1 MRADPLLLTAG
12 EWLGAASAVL
22 LVLTVVAFLVRWGI
36 RFRLVG
42 VTSFTVL
49 LSLSC
54 LAFAV
59 SYTPRQTVEGA
70 ISVPVVFDNGSD
82 LVVAAAPE
90 DMPLETFRPSVE
102 QVAINLRGSGRGTQT
117 VEVRLRRVESTAD
130 GTDTPIVLATAIRNL
145 ADGSVSLRG

>member
-1 MRADPLLLTAG
+1 
-12 EWLGAASAVL
+12 
-22 LVLTVVAFLVRWGI
+22 
-36 RFRLVG
+36 
-42 VTSFTVL
+42 
-49 LSLSC
+49 
-54 LAFAV
+54 
-59 SYTPRQTVEGA
+59 VEGA

-130 GTDTPIVLATAIRNL
+130 GTDTPVVLATAIRNL